1 MKSEDRT
8 EDVGKRRARLSGVA
22 TASIVLAAF
31 SLAAWLVNLEVAV
44 KAIAP
49 GWAGFIGPDPHGL
62 LKLLVFLSGDLS
74 TVSTFVP
81 LLLFFFPFVQSV
93 RILRRP
99 YDDTASIHAMQALPY
114 PAHFPF
120 FLVML
125 GLTGTL
131 YGLWIGLSVSGVSSM
146 TQGMPDA
153 EELSGVLGH
162 DEDQSWRLLLTAQAL
177 VEMAL
182 SRTTEAM
189 IRIPRI
195 DSRIQEAMAH
205 IDEHFGEALQNRAM
219 ASLVGLGQDSF
230 IRLFK
235 AQTGDT
241 PRVYLRQ
248 KRIEQA
254 CLSLRFSED
263 SIEQIA
269 DDTGFCDR
277 YHFTRVFR
285 RVQGMGPA
293 TFRRVH
299 RTRLP
304 GRASES
310 GLQAGRD

>member
-1 MKSEDRT
+1 MMMGSLHLRLIECHHEDLWTDT
-8 EDVGKRRARLSGVA
+8 EHWNYVHAKAPYWRFYWHDRAGAVIRHGEEVIALEPGRIILVPPNVVFSTSNQERIHQLYIHFQVLTPFMRPQSGI
-22 TASIVLAAF
+22 IVVPVDPCVR
-31 SLAAWLVNLEVAV
+31 SL
-44 KAIAP
+44 I
-49 GWAGFIGPDPHGL
+49 
-62 LKLLVFLSGDLS
+62 
-74 TVSTFVP
+74 
-81 LLLFFFPFVQSV
+81 
-93 RILRRP
+93 
-99 YDDTASIHAMQALPY
+99 
-114 PAHFPF
+114 
-120 FLVML
+120 
-125 GLTGTL
+125 
-131 YGLWIGLSVSGVSSM
+131 
-146 TQGMPDA
+146 